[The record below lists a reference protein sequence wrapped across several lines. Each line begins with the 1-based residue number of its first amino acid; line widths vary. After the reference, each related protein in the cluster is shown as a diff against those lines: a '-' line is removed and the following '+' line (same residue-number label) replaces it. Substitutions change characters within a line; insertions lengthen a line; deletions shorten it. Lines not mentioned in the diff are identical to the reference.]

1 MLEIMLTMKPI
12 EYAPDIIG
20 EQIFTSSGTW
30 VCPEGVTS
38 VCFVIIAPGVN
49 GQYSGSSVQGGAG
62 GGLRYRNNMVV
73 VPGQSYPI
81 TIGSSGGQVT
91 AFGTMVGTGST
102 SSGPYTGGTAG
113 SSGSRVSTQG
123 NALGESGKSGGYI
136 NILGGNYQT
145 RQLGS
150 NLYGDENVSGYGSG
164 GYGSKNGSG
173 GGTAQT
179 ARPGACR
186 IMWGRGRSFPGR
198 AR

>member
-12 EYAPDIIG
+12 EYPPDIIG

-49 GQYSGSSVQGGAG
+49 GQYSGSYAEGGAG
-62 GGLRYRNNMVV
+62 GGLRYRNNMTV

-81 TIGSSGGQVT
+81 TIGGPGGQVA
-91 AFGTMVGTGST
+91 AFGTMVGSGST
-102 SSGPYTGGTAG
+102 TSGPYTGGTIG
-113 SSGSRVSTQG
+113 YPGQRISTQG
-123 NALGESGKSGGYI
+123 NALAVSGKSGGYI
-136 NILGGNYQT
+136 NVLGSNYQT
-145 RQLGS
+145 QQQGS

-164 GYGSKNGSG
+164 GYASKNGSG
-173 GGTAQT
+173 SGTAQT

-198 AR
+198 AK